1 MKIDNV
7 ADLIAETL
15 AQAGVKRI
23 FGVVGRQPEWP
34 HRRAAQAKGDR
45 LDSRPA

>member
-7 ADLIAETL
+7 ADLIVETL

-23 FGVVGRQPEWP
+23 FGVPTSEGRKATGLSRS
-34 HRRAAQAKGDR
+34 RRRCG
-45 LDSRPA
+45 